1 VGEKQNR
8 KQKVGICGGSSIGPL
23 HSDRKGEDL
32 LKSKSLSDA
41 NCTGEPGENLDS
53 GELIEA
59 FLNSQKAVKEKD
71 DPKKKIFI

>member
-1 VGEKQNR
+1 
-8 KQKVGICGGSSIGPL
+8 
-23 HSDRKGEDL
+23 
-32 LKSKSLSDA
+32 LSDA